1 MDFPI
6 SHSNRNKTSEYYI
19 SEVQKDVSSRGMIF
33 GETLSPLDLNY
44 GNQKME
50 ETFANRESDGECVV
64 SHVVHSFADDKR
76 LETSKNCSIS
86 T

>member
-1 MDFPI
+1 MDYPI
-6 SHSNRNKTSEYYI
+6 CHTNRNKMSEYYI
-19 SEVQKDVSSRGMIF
+19 SEVQKDVSSRGMVF
-33 GETLSPLDLNY
+33 GEALSPLDLNY
-44 GNQKME
+44 GKQQME

-64 SHVVHSFADDKR
+64 SQVVQSFADDRR